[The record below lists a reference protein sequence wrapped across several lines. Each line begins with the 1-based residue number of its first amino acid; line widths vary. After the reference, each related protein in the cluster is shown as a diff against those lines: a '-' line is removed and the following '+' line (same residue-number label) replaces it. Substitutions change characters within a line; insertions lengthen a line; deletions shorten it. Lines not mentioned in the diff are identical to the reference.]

1 MTDEKQDAPAY
12 RERRRNERLRALVDE
27 MMASIRIAAKQDLW
41 TPDERQRY
49 EKELDDIMSRVRN
62 QAVTP
67 LAAAPPGA
75 ASDVKNRTPDSH

>member
-1 MTDEKQDAPAY
+1 MTTDDSDKPAY

-41 TPDERQRY
+41 TPDERQHY
-49 EKELDDIMSRVRN
+49 EKELDEIMSRVRS

-67 LAAAPPGA
+67 QAPDAP
-75 ASDVKNRTPDSH
+75 ASPSDAGSNTTKR